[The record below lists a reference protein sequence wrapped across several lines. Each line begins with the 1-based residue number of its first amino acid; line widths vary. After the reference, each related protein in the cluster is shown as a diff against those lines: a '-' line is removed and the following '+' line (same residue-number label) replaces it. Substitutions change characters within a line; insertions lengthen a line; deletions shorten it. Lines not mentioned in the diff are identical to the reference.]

1 MEVPPAVCFLQK
13 ARLAAG
19 FEKTA
24 ARQACAPERA
34 GQTAH
39 DIRHWRGHGQRG
51 TAGKKHSPR
60 ALCAAR
66 VWPRRARAAA
76 GPQPGGGRGPDGTL
90 SQGHKSAAPKQRPQI
105 LPPKRP
111 WPRRWA
117 QAFRALCGCRHRRC
131 ARQMA
136 RPILPFRAALPKP
149 CGKRALRRIFPL
161 RTRAGLPRLLWCWN
175 RRPGPPHTQR
185 RRQNDNTGTN

>member
-1 MEVPPAVCFLQK
+1 MEVPPAVCCLQK

-39 DIRHWRGHGQRG
+39 DIRHWRGYGQRG

-60 ALCAAR
+60 ALCAA
-66 VWPRRARAAA
+66 
-76 GPQPGGGRGPDGTL
+76 
-90 SQGHKSAAPKQRPQI
+90 PKQRPQT